1 MDAEPEIPAARI
13 AAFVRQHTH
22 DVRNRLNSLDLE
34 TGLLDEVVTDEEGR
48 ESIGR
53 MRQQLRALA
62 EMMRSLSTLFQK
74 PEPMAAP
81 IAARELFLIWREQH
95 AGLPNPPEV
104 RWADELG
111 DEKVCVDVSQMV
123 TVFTGLLENVAAF
136 PSAGA
141 VTATARRTGQEVI
154 FELRETKAGAV
165 DTSGWGQAFS
175 STRRGGYGL
184 GLWAA
189 RRLAE
194 ANRATLVQSYDPGER
209 ALVSRL
215 AVPVA

>member
-22 DVRNRLNSLDLE
+22 DVRNRLNSLELE
-34 TGLLDEVVTDEEGR
+34 TGLLDEVLTDEEGR
-48 ESIGR
+48 ESLGR

-81 IAARELFLIWREQH
+81 IAARELFFIWREQH
-95 AGLPNPPEV
+95 AGLPHPPEV
-104 RWADELG
+104 RWTDELG

-123 TVFTGLLENVAAF
+123 TVFTGLLENAAAF
-136 PSAGA
+136 PAAGA
-141 VTATARRTGQEVI
+141 VTATAARAGREVI

-165 DTSGWGQAFS
+165 DTSGWGQAFF

-189 RRLAE
+189 RRLVE
-194 ANRATLVQSYDPGER
+194 ANRATLVQSYDPDGR